1 MKNFRIPAY
10 LPWLLT
16 GLFAFGVGLFF
27 RLYPLTHNVAA
38 DAYEKSTVLVL
49 SRIRAVVA
57 QQIDRQFPDMPAYQ
71 KEALIKKQ
79 FDEVLRKDKDKV
91 RKAFD
96 DLGLKILEQEG
107 GEKHYLQES
116 DSYYFL
122 ALTQNVLDQG
132 TISSAVKGS
141 KYFND
146 LMLAPIGYWQP
157 NTWHPYIG
165 ATVYKIV
172 KFFKPDADVM
182 YGVGFTP
189 LFLLPLVI
197 AAFLFACRG
206 LGCSWPSAL
215 TAAVFFVLA
224 PIYLKRSTYGWYDD
238 DTYSVLFPILAL
250 AFLFYALRYWGQA
263 KKAVFYAIG
272 CALAI
277 VLYSRFWMGWGFL
290 TGLIFA
296 GLLVILIKRQI
307 LRDAPVPD
315 TLKFSGILFT
325 AMAVGVLAMFGLKD
339 VIEIIS
345 VSWGELLKFTAPQFK
360 DWPDLFIVVGELKR
374 LSVGAVINE
383 TGGIIPF
390 TGALGILAYAAV
402 NLFRK
407 RTIDEAILI
416 LAIFLAATFIMSLSA
431 LRFTVLCV
439 TPVSL
444 LFAIA
449 LEKIWQTRERFILAV
464 PKKAVAW
471 ILVCIFLLS
480 LLIPWQASK
489 TSIRS
494 LLNPIFN
501 SAWDRAL
508 TKLREQTPT
517 DSVIDTWWSP
527 GHFVKAVAK
536 RRVSFDGATIKGDV
550 AYWLTRVYLSQSEE
564 EALGI
569 LRMLN
574 TSSNS
579 AAEYLQKSGLPL
591 SKAVPFL
598 STALKMNKDKA
609 RTFYSAAMPAKETAE
624 LLALTHGTP
633 PPSYLLIYNEIVE
646 GNVLLGYIGK
656 WDFEKVERL
665 NREPELLKQVPSKA
679 SPKYIDFIWSLVG
692 GPFHQ
697 SDTLSPV
704 VQKDNEILFSDGV
717 KVNTADMTAEVSS
730 PKFGSGI
737 PHSILYL
744 DNDKVREKELADATL
759 NYSVLF
765 FREDNG
771 SPRAVLMDR
780 VLANSLIMKL
790 YYFDGKG
797 FKYFRPFAKE
807 RDITGRTKIFIY
819 EVIWPE
825 SFKNK

>member
-1 MKNFRIPAY
+1 MKNFRIPAF

-16 GLFAFGVGLFF
+16 GLFVLSVGLFF

-38 DAYEKSTVLVL
+38 DAYEKSTILVL
-49 SRIRAVVA
+49 NRIRDVVA
-57 QQIDRQFPDMPAYQ
+57 QQIDRQFPDMPAYE
-71 KEALIKKQ
+71 KEALVKKQ
-79 FDEVLRKDKDKV
+79 FDEILRKDKDKV

-122 ALTQNVLDQG
+122 ALTQNVLDRG
-132 TISSAVKGS
+132 AISPEVKGS
-141 KYFND
+141 KYFNN
-146 LMLAPIGYWQP
+146 LMLAPLGFWQP

-165 ATVYKIV
+165 ATVYKTV

-224 PIYLKRSTYGWYDD
+224 PIFLKRSTYGWYDD
-238 DTYSVLFPILAL
+238 DTYSILFPILTL
-250 AFLFYALRYWGQA
+250 AFLFHALRYWGQA
-263 KKAVFYAIG
+263 KKAILYAIG
-272 CALAI
+272 CALA
-277 VLYSRFWMGWGFL
+277 VALYSRFWMGWGFL
-290 TGLIFA
+290 SGLIFA
-296 GLLVILIKRQI
+296 GLLAILIKRQV
-307 LRDAPVPD
+307 LRDAPVAD
-315 TLKFSGILFT
+315 TLKFSAILFT

-345 VSWGELLKFTAPQFK
+345 VSWGELVKFTAPQFK
-360 DWPDLFIVVGELKR
+360 DWPDLFLMVGELKR
-374 LSVGAVINE
+374 MSPQDVISE
-383 TGGIIPF
+383 TGGLLPF
-390 TGALGILAYAAV
+390 MGALGILIYSAV
-402 NLFRK
+402 NLIRK
-407 RTIDEAILI
+407 RTLDEAVLI
-416 LAIFLAATFIMSLSA
+416 LAIFLAATFMMSLSA
-431 LRFTVLCV
+431 LRFTVLCL

-449 LEKIWQTRERFILAV
+449 LEKVWQEREKIVRFA
-464 PKKAVAW
+464 PRAAVAW
-471 ILVCIFLLS
+471 IVISLFLLS
-480 LLIPWQASK
+480 LLIPWQASNK
-489 TSIRS
+489 TIRS

-508 TKLREQTPT
+508 TKLRDATPP
-517 DSVIDTWWSP
+517 DSVVDTWWSP

-550 AYWLTRVYLSQSEE
+550 AYWLTRVYLSQSKE

-574 TSSNS
+574 TSSNR
-579 AAEYLQKSGLPL
+579 ATEYLQNLGLPL
-591 SKAVPFL
+591 SKTVPFL
-598 STALKMNKDKA
+598 SKALGMNKVKA
-609 RTFYSAAMPAKETAE
+609 KAYYSTTITPKESAE

-656 WDFEKVERL
+656 WDFEKIERL
-665 NREPELLKQVPSKA
+665 NHDPELLKKVPSRA
-679 SPKYIDFIWSLVG
+679 SPKYVDFIWSLVG

-697 SDTLSPV
+697 SETLSPV
-704 VQKDNEILFSDGV
+704 VQNGSEILFAEGV

-737 PHSILYL
+737 PQSIFYL
-744 DNDKVREKELADATL
+744 ANDEVREKKLAGATL
-759 NYSVLF
+759 KYSVLF
-765 FREDNG
+765 IREDNG
-771 SPRAVLMDR
+771 SSRVVLMDR
-780 VLANSLIMKL
+780 ILANSLIMKL

-797 FKYFRPFAKE
+797 LKFFKPFTREK
-807 RDITGRTKIFIY
+807 DITGRTKIFVY
-819 EVIWPE
+819 EVAWPE
-825 SFKNK
+825 SFENK

>member
-1 MKNFRIPAY
+1 MKNIRIPSF

-16 GLFAFGVGLFF
+16 GLFIFGVGLFF

-38 DAYEKSTVLVL
+38 DAYEKSTIIVLN
-49 SRIRAVVA
+49 RIQALIA
-57 QQIDRQFPDMPAYQ
+57 QQIDRQLPNLPAFQ

-122 ALTQNVLDQG
+122 ALTQNVLDRGSIG
-132 TISSAVKGS
+132 TAVKGS
-141 KYFND
+141 KYFNA

-165 ATVYKIV
+165 AAVYKIV
-172 KFFKPDADVM
+172 KFFKPDADVV

-206 LGCSWPSAL
+206 MECSWPSAL

-224 PIYLKRSTYGWYDD
+224 PIYLKRSTYAWYDD
-238 DTYSVLFPILAL
+238 DTYSVLFPILTL
-250 AFLFYALRYWGQA
+250 AFLFFALRYWGQA
-263 KKAVFYAIG
+263 KKAVLYAIG
-272 CALAI
+272 CALAV
-277 VLYSRFWMGWGFL
+277 VLYSLFWMGWGFL
-290 TGLIFA
+290 AGLIFA
-296 GLLVILIKRQI
+296 GLFVILIKRQI
-307 LRDAPVPD
+307 LRDAPAVD
-315 TLKFSGILFT
+315 SLKVSGVLLA
-325 AMAVGVLAMFGLKD
+325 AMAVGVLAMFGFKD
-339 VIEIIS
+339 VVEIIA
-345 VSWGELLKFTAPQFK
+345 VSWGELLKFTAPKLK

-374 LSVGAVINE
+374 LSLGAVISE

-390 TGALGILAYAAV
+390 TGALGVLAYSAV
-402 NLFRK
+402 NVIRK
-407 RTIDEAILI
+407 RTVDEPILI
-416 LAIFLAATFIMSLSA
+416 LAVFLTATLVMSLGA
-431 LRFTVLCV
+431 LRFTVLCL

-444 LFAIA
+444 LFAVA
-449 LEKIWQTRERFILAV
+449 LEKIWQARKKIIL
-464 PKKAVAW
+464 PMPRKSVAW
-471 ILVCIFLLS
+471 MLVTIFLLS
-480 LLIPWQASK
+480 LFIPWQASNK
-489 TSIRS
+489 NIRS

-508 TKLREQTPT
+508 TKLRDETPP

-536 RRVSFDGATIKGDV
+536 RKVSFDGATIKGDV
-550 AYWLTRVYLSQSEE
+550 AYWLNRVYLSQSEE

-598 STALKMNKDKA
+598 STALKMDKDKA
-609 RTFYSAAMPAKETAE
+609 RTFYSKALPPKEAAE

-646 GNVLLGYIGK
+646 GNIMLGYIGK
-656 WDFEKVERL
+656 WDFEKIERL
-665 NREPELLKQVPSKA
+665 NRDPELLKKVPSRS
-679 SPKYIDFIWSLVG
+679 SPGYIDFLWSLVG
-692 GPFHQ
+692 GPYHQ
-697 SDTLSPV
+697 SETLSPV
-704 VQKDNEILFSDGV
+704 VQKENEILFTNGV
-717 KVNTADMTAEVSS
+717 KVNTTDMTAEVAS

-737 PHSILYL
+737 PHSIFYL
-744 DNDKVREKELADATL
+744 DNGEVREKKLANATL
-759 NYSVLF
+759 DYSILF
-765 FREDNG
+765 FHEDNG
-771 SPRAVLMDR
+771 APRAVLMDR
-780 VLANSLIMKL
+780 ILANSLIMKL
-790 YYFDGKG
+790 YFFDGKG
-797 FKYFRPFAKE
+797 LKYFKPFAKE

-819 EVIWPE
+819 EVRWPE
-825 SFKNK
+825 NFRK